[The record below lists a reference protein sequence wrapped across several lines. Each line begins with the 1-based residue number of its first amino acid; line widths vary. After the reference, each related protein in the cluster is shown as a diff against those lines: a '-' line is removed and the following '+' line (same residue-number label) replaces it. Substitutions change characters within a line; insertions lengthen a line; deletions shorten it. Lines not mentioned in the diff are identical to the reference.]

1 MSDLEK
7 DSRKPRNLGP
17 ELAEYEVDLENA
29 LAKIQFQNG
38 EFDKEELENPAEFLQ
53 HIYNKSPELARIIE
67 QAPDEKKDAVKQGI
81 NDLIQSEVK
90 DRWKSETERKW
101 QTLKES
107 LDQELIIKDEDVKND
122 DFHEKDKYVES
133 MLARTAVLKEGLS
146 DRMRKKIEDHV
157 RQQSD
162 IAHIQWQQRHEV
174 FHQQEINEG
183 KRKIDS
189 ALVLRKEDVENDDF
203 HDKEVF
209 RQTMNERAE
218 AAIQDVPDD
227 LRSDMERHVN
237 EKTDQLFREWKIQHE
252 SAEERKI
259 TAELL
264 PEITSGPI
272 PPEMAQKH
280 VEATDFPR
288 EYWNYLLQNANE
300 DIKHDLQEH
309 PQIFD
314 KIFQKREIQ
323 SALQQKFTVYEGE
336 HDKSMEKRFSQ
347 ELIEKIASAPITDAM
362 AIEHLEEDEFQEHFF
377 EKILEKAS
385 PELQEELGEHA
396 GLKAKLLNHAD
407 VQKKLKEKFEQYE
420 QKHDTA
426 MEKKFS
432 TELVDL
438 IDSEEISDLMAQEHL
453 SPEAF
458 QKKFFELILKKGSPE
473 LLEELQ
479 EHQGLEE
486 KLFRNDAVK
495 DKLKAKYEKYDEKHD
510 AAMEKRFSSELSGLI
525 NSAEITEKMAFEH
538 LNPSEFRQ
546 KFFEEVL
553 KKASPEL
560 KEELNHHKDLQE
572 KLFGSTTVQKDLTD
586 KYKEYDEK
594 HGTSM
599 EKKFSNELSK
609 SIDSFKITSDMIKK
623 PMNEKEFSQMV
634 LNGLFKNASP
644 ELQEELKEHKGLQ
657 TKLSGHKKVQTG
669 IAKQFVNYQKMLKK
683 DETKKKQDEE
693 KAQEEEKKK
702 AKKKETLTADDLESS
717 EKIFTKGLNKVIDM
731 EKGKTRLLELKNI
744 PAIRTL
750 FQNET
755 LKRNFE
761 PFLTEWTAQLKDTE
775 FRAFKLR
782 INRSGITPEQLLQSM
797 TGNLQRRKALQR
809 IKSYS
814 SSTWSKFSNGLR
826 SLEINPSEVAHPTG
840 FKPIEETDPEL
851 ELEGTETEEQEMTEE
866 ELVQRLE
873 EVNAAEPAEK
883 PDDKPEAQRLDHD
896 EASIEEELMGEE
908 EELEKSTE
916 ESHEA
921 DELELEGETMVEEEL
936 MKKELGEEDD
946 DDEDMDVASEDQE
959 EPVQMEKDDEEPET
973 TDVDEELLDTEEKE
987 VETEN
992 EDNGKEES
1000 GTQTQVLENEEP
1012 SFVSEDGYPRLSDDE
1027 LQESQ
1032 ETIQQQPPLETSD
1045 SEEEDAMKVQDEKA
1059 LLEEQEEISEETEQV
1074 EIAEA
1079 DGPVNEE
1086 DLEEKEIDEES
1097 NETPLEE
1104 PEELSSEDQKSAIQE
1119 KKDEEK
1125 EETDEK
1131 AIIEEAFE
1139 VEETLIQVKE
1149 AAPQAKMEKKE
1160 QKETSP
1166 LHELE
1171 KFRRELIDRLRRS
1184 AREAQKDSEIL
1195 EMVGIPFED
1204 LVEERSEFIE
1214 TLRLEM
1220 ENNSMSL
1227 RTLLQKY
1234 VRYIRFINDAEIP
1247 AFLQLP
1253 SEVLERLVL
1262 KPAEVFKQLNDFYF
1276 GCREHHEAP
1285 PRLVFTTA
1293 DRVKNSDNKFT
1304 LQFEV
1309 HKKNNGHSCRAF
1321 IPCLL
1326 VEEEE
1331 KKIPQAA

>member
-7 DSRKPRNLGP
+7 DGRKPRNLGP

-29 LAKIQFQNG
+29 LAKIQFQNE

-81 NDLIQSEVK
+81 NDLIHSEVK
-90 DRWKSETERKW
+90 DRWKSETEKKW
-101 QTLKES
+101 QSLKES
-107 LDQELIIKDEDVKND
+107 LDQVLVIKDEDVKND

-133 MLARTAVLKEGLS
+133 MLARIAALKEGLS
-146 DRMRKKIEDHV
+146 DRMKKKIEDHV

-189 ALVLRKEDVENDDF
+189 ALVLSREDVENDDF
-203 HDKEVF
+203 HDQEVF
-209 RQTMNERAE
+209 RSAMKERAE
-218 AAIQDVPDD
+218 AVLQDVPND
-227 LRSDMERHVN
+227 LRNDMDKHIK
-237 EKTDQLFREWKIQHE
+237 EKTVQLFREWKTQHE

-259 TAELL
+259 TSELL
-264 PEITSGPI
+264 PEIASSRI

-280 VEATDFPR
+280 LEGGEFPQ
-288 EYWNYLLQNANE
+288 EYWRYLLQNVNDE
-300 DIKHDLQEH
+300 IKHDLQEH
-309 PQIFD
+309 PALFD
-314 KIFQKREIQ
+314 KIFEKREIQ
-323 SALQQKFTVYEGE
+323 SALQQKFTVYEAE

-347 ELIEKIASAPITDAM
+347 ELVEKISTAPISDAM
-362 AIEHLEEDEFQEHFF
+362 AIEHLEEDEFQEKFF
-377 EKILEKAS
+377 QQMLETAS
-385 PELQEELGEHA
+385 PELLEELEEHA

-432 TELVDL
+432 TELIDL
-438 IDSEEISDLMAQEHL
+438 IESEEITDLMAQEHL

-458 QKKFFELILKKGSPE
+458 QKKFFELILKKGSPD

-495 DKLKAKYEKYDEKHD
+495 DKLKTKYEKYDEKHD
-510 AAMEKRFSSELSGLI
+510 AAMEKKFSSELSELI
-525 NSAEITEKMAFEH
+525 SSAEISDKMASEH
-538 LNPSEFRQ
+538 LNPAEFRQ
-546 KFFEEVL
+546 KFFSEVL

-572 KLFGSTTVQKDLTD
+572 KLFGNSSVQKDLTE
-586 KYKEYDEK
+586 KVKEYDEK
-594 HGTSM
+594 HDASM
-599 EKKFSNELSK
+599 EKKFSTELGQ
-609 SIDSFKITSDMIKK
+609 SIADFKITAEMLKK
-623 PMNEKEFSQMV
+623 PMNEKEFSQFV
-634 LNGLFKNASP
+634 LKGVFKNASP

-657 TKLSGHKKVQTG
+657 AKLSGHKKVQSG
-669 IAKQFVNYQKMLKK
+669 VSKQFAEYQKLLKK
-683 DETKKKQDEE
+683 EEVKKKQEEE
-693 KAQEEEKKK
+693 KAQEKEEKKTR
-702 AKKKETLTADDLESS
+702 KKETLTAEDLETSG
-717 EKIFTKGLNKVIDM
+717 KTYTKGLNKVIDM
-731 EKGKTRLLELKNI
+731 EKGRARLLELKKL
-744 PAIRTL
+744 PAIRSL
-750 FQNET
+750 FQNES

-782 INRSGITPEQLLQSM
+782 MNQPGITPEQLLQSM

-814 SSTWSKFSNGLR
+814 SSTWNKFSSGLR
-826 SLEINPSEVAHPTG
+826 SLEINPAEVAQPMGFHPA
-840 FKPIEETDPEL
+840 EEPEPEL
-851 ELEGTETEEQEMTEE
+851 VLEEAEIEEQEMTEE
-866 ELVQRLE
+866 ELIQRLE
-873 EVNAAEPAEK
+873 EVNAEPDEE
-883 PDDKPEAQRLDHD
+883 PDHESLDQD
-896 EASIEEELMGEE
+896 EVAEEENMEE
-908 EELEKSTE
+908 EVEMEELL
-916 ESHEA
+916 EA
-921 DELELEGETMVEEEL
+921 DETKLEEETMDEKEL
-936 MKKELGEEDD
+936 MRKDS
-946 DDEDMDVASEDQE
+946 DEQ
-959 EPVQMEKDDEEPET
+959 EEPET
-973 TDVDEELLDTEEKE
+973 EVKDDAASEVLEEYDEVEKDEEVTKTSEVDGELVQDEEVIAGENADVDEEIEHDSDHEEVHEGLEIVEMGEIEEVLTEK
-987 VETEN
+987 
-992 EDNGKEES
+992 
-1000 GTQTQVLENEEP
+1000 
-1012 SFVSEDGYPRLSDDE
+1012 
-1027 LQESQ
+1027 

-1045 SEEEDAMKVQDEKA
+1045 SEEEDAMKEQDEEMMEDQERDEVSQ
-1059 LLEEQEEISEETEQV
+1059 EEQEELLEEDKVASQARKDEEAHMAEETVIIEEAAVVEEAMIQVNDLKKLEELQKQEEQ
-1074 EIAEA
+1074 
-1079 DGPVNEE
+1079 EE
-1086 DLEEKEIDEES
+1086 QERMQRSRKTLEEKEVIPQPKK
-1097 NETPLEE
+1097 NER
-1104 PEELSSEDQKSAIQE
+1104 KE
-1119 KKDEEK
+1119 KR
-1125 EETDEK
+1125 ETD
-1131 AIIEEAFE
+1131 
-1139 VEETLIQVKE
+1139 
-1149 AAPQAKMEKKE
+1149 
-1160 QKETSP
+1160 P

-1184 AREAQKDSEIL
+1184 AREAQRDSEIL
-1195 EMVGIPFED
+1195 EMIGIPFES

-1247 AFLQLP
+1247 AYLQLP
-1253 SEVLERLVL
+1253 SSILERLVI
-1262 KPAEVFKQLNDFYF
+1262 KPGEVFKQLNDYYF
-1276 GCREHHEAP
+1276 SCRERHEAP
-1285 PRLVFTTA
+1285 PQLIFTTT
-1293 DRVKNSDNKFT
+1293 DKVKNSDSKFT

-1309 HKKNNGHSCRAF
+1309 HKKANGHSCRAF